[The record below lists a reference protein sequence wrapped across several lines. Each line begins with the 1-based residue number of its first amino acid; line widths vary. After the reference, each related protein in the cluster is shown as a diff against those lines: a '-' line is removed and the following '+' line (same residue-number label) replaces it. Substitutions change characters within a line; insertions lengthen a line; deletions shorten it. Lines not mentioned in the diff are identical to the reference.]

1 MSKQLPTDGITNELA
16 GSSVFF
22 PQPTKAGSLPKRDQV
37 RVDEQSSA
45 KKHNGTPRATT
56 VSPQEET
63 VIPTNHDTVV
73 SRNHDT
79 TPPTKQATLV
89 TELEPGDVGL
99 LEEVRKATRQLGK
112 EAATHR
118 FTTAEKRAIA
128 DIVYTHG
135 CQGIKTSENEITR
148 IAVNWLLLDYQ
159 RHGALSVLAQLLDSL
174 HG

>member
-1 MSKQLPTDGITNELA
+1 MSKQLPTDSITNELA

-22 PQPTKAGSLPKRDQV
+22 PQPAKSDSSPKRV
-37 RVDEQSSA
+37 TTKVNEQSPA
-45 KKHNGTPRATT
+45 KKPNDTPPATT
-56 VSPQEET
+56 APPQEDT
-63 VIPTNHDTVV
+63 VTSTNHEPVV

-79 TPPTKQATLV
+79 TPSTNQAMSV
-89 TELEPGDVGL
+89 AELEASDVGL
-99 LEEVRKATRQLGK
+99 FEEVRKATRQLGK

-118 FTTAEKRAIA
+118 FTAAEKRAIA
-128 DIVYTHG
+128 DIVYTYN
-135 CQGIKTSENEITR
+135 CQGVKTSENEITR

>member
-1 MSKQLPTDGITNELA
+1 MSKQLPTDGISNELA

-22 PQPTKAGSLPKRDQV
+22 SQSAKDESSPKRSVTRLDEQPTAPELDAVAQ
-37 RVDEQSSA
+37 A
-45 KKHNGTPRATT
+45 ATMP
-56 VSPQEET
+56 PQEET
-63 VIPTNHDTVV
+63 VVPTSHDTVV

-79 TPPTKQATLV
+79 KPSTKPPTSVA
-89 TELEPGDVGL
+89 ELEASDGGL
-99 LEEVRKATRQLGK
+99 FEEVRKATRQLGK

-118 FTTAEKRAIA
+118 FTAAEKRAIT
-128 DIVYTHG
+128 DIVYTYS
-135 CQGIKTSENEITR
+135 CQGVKTSENEITR